1 MKNLFP
7 VEAGFPGLPYESSQ
21 RTREGIN
28 TVSLKNFYHTLLSV
42 STDKKTG
49 RVYVY
54 ARENG
59 AKRAGTIEVH
69 AGDILSVN
77 YSQKTG
83 ATALEKLLSIAV
95 EEIIFMPRSGVS
107 GNAKE
112 PNTPSIAD
120 VLSDLE
126 KLLSGGVIENTNFQ
140 HELLRQE
147 LRYELQ
153 KEVEALL
160 RKIYGPGI
168 ISEIEKIA
176 KSHSPHQNPNEF
188 LNQCKTKAMLMLS
201 KEQVEKMFE
210 PLYKKII

>member
-1 MKNLFP
+1 M
-7 VEAGFPGLPYESSQ
+7 
-21 RTREGIN
+21 
-28 TVSLKNFYHTLLSV
+28 SLKNLYHTLLSV

-54 ARENG
+54 VRENG
-59 AKRAGTIEVH
+59 AKRTGTIEVH

-77 YSQKTG
+77 YSKKTG
-83 ATALEKLLSIAV
+83 ATALEKFLSLMV
-95 EEIIFMPRSGVS
+95 EEIIFMPRSDVG

-120 VLSDLE
+120 VLIDLE
-126 KLLSGGVIENTNFQ
+126 RLLSGNVIENNDFRQ
-140 HELLRQE
+140 ELIRQE

-168 ISEIEKIA
+168 ANEIEKIA

-188 LNQCKTKAMLMLS
+188 LNQCKAKAMLMLS
-201 KEQVEKMFE
+201 KDQVEKMFE
-210 PLYKKII
+210 SLYKKII

>member
-1 MKNLFP
+1 MTNPFP
-7 VEAGFPGLPYESSQ
+7 VEAGFLGLPYKSGQ
-21 RTREGIN
+21 RARERIN
-28 TVSLKNFYHTLLSV
+28 TVSLKNLHRTLLSV
-42 STDKKTG
+42 NTDKKTG
-49 RVYVY
+49 RVYIY

-59 AKRAGTIEVH
+59 AKRSGTIEVH

-83 ATALEKLLSIAV
+83 AAALEKFLSLVV
-95 EEIIFMPRSGVS
+95 EEVIFMPRSDVS

-120 VLSDLE
+120 VLIDLE
-126 KLLSGGVIENTNFQ
+126 RLLSGNVIENNDFQ
-140 HELLRQE
+140 HELIRQG
-147 LRYELQ
+147 LRYQLQ
-153 KEVEALL
+153 KEVEELL

-176 KSHSPHQNPNEF
+176 KSHSPHQSPNEF

-201 KEQVEKMFE
+201 KDQVEKMFE